1 MTAIKNRK
9 KLLALLLSIILIVT
23 AFIPGTMAFVVD
35 ESSPLLNTF
44 IPGVIEKGRI
54 KLTKTIEHPF
64 SANYVIPDALTFD
77 YEIDFGAAYANISFG
92 AKDGD
97 KDVTVTADAAG
108 KATVKVSPLRDFVI
122 SGIDEGTQI
131 TVTEQ
136 QDKEG
141 FKAKDEIYTQTK
153 TVIAAGTVKFG
164 FTNVYTPAAVSA
176 SDINLTGE
184 KQLSGRPWQEGDSFT
199 FELSAK
205 DGDSFTKVLEKQ
217 ITYDENNADFNK
229 FDLSEYFDGV
239 TFDKEGTYYFKV
251 TEKPNTMGAS
261 QDMTEYYIAIT
272 VGDTDMDGKLEIISV
287 EATPA
292 PGAVV
297 TGNNVHVVFSSNI
310 TPPVINDADWSLIT
324 LKTMINNNVEKEED
338 KLTAEGFDFI
348 VEDGSGNEIIIK
360 TGADGKAAFDRTFTK
375 DDIGNSY
382 TYKVYEKQGDIE
394 GVLYDTKQYEL
405 SVSVGL
411 DAQNKLEIITD
422 FVLDDELDT
431 IGNSAVTYFENVYD
445 PAAPV
450 IEDIKVDINITKTVK
465 NLGTLKIGAEDF
477 KFELKDKD
485 GSVAA
490 QGKTNTDGEAV
501 LSVSYGAADINKE
514 FEYVLSEVNEQVE
527 GMTYDETVY
536 NIGVI
541 ITQGEDGKLIAEVS
555 KNDATVAQ
563 INCAFENIYD
573 KDLGEEGGEGED
585 DKPSGPP
592 TGDKAMLMWM
602 FIAMLAAGVTL
613 LIVTLRKKSFEK

>member
-1 MTAIKNRK
+1 
-9 KLLALLLSIILIVT
+9 
-23 AFIPGTMAFVVD
+23 
-35 ESSPLLNTF
+35 
-44 IPGVIEKGRI
+44 
-54 KLTKTIEHPF
+54 
-64 SANYVIPDALTFD
+64 
-77 YEIDFGAAYANISFG
+77 
-92 AKDGD
+92 
-97 KDVTVTADAAG
+97 
-108 KATVKVSPLRDFVI
+108 
-122 SGIDEGTQI
+122 
-131 TVTEQ
+131 
-136 QDKEG
+136 
-141 FKAKDEIYTQTK
+141 
-153 TVIAAGTVKFG
+153 
-164 FTNVYTPAAVSA
+164 
-176 SDINLTGE
+176 
-184 KQLSGRPWQEGDSFT
+184 
-199 FELSAK
+199 
-205 DGDSFTKVLEKQ
+205 
-217 ITYDENNADFNK
+217 
-229 FDLSEYFDGV
+229 
-239 TFDKEGTYYFKV
+239 
-251 TEKPNTMGAS
+251 
-261 QDMTEYYIAIT
+261 
-272 VGDTDMDGKLEIISV
+272 
-287 EATPA
+287 
-292 PGAVV
+292 
-297 TGNNVHVVFSSNI
+297 
-310 TPPVINDADWSLIT
+310 
-324 LKTMINNNVEKEED
+324 
-338 KLTAEGFDFI
+338 
-348 VEDGSGNEIIIK
+348 
-360 TGADGKAAFDRTFTK
+360 
-375 DDIGNSY
+375 
-382 TYKVYEKQGDIE
+382 
-394 GVLYDTKQYEL
+394 LYDTKQYEL